1 MVRNSIRP
9 KTLLTATAVALV
21 ISGGAWAQAAQ
32 DTGKA
37 APTTE
42 AAPIQPDK
50 TMNGPAPA
58 GPAAQGPAVQAPGA
72 PATAAQGDLPKSPPA
87 ASPAPAVQPSPPPAQ
102 AATGPAP
109 AEPAATETAGQPPE
123 GGIIAAQRDGQE
135 LTSDVVGAK
144 VASASGENL
153 GKVADLIVGR
163 DGKVAG
169 AVLSVGGFLGIGDK
183 HVAVP
188 WNALTARGPDQPLVV
203 AMTKTELEA
212 APEFATL
219 ADQRA
224 QRQAALT
231 PAAGAVPAPGAGS
244 Q

>member
-42 AAPIQPDK
+42 AAPIQPGK
-50 TMNGPAPA
+50 AMTGPAVQVPTA
-58 GPAAQGPAVQAPGA
+58 PGPAAQGEA
-72 PATAAQGDLPKSPPA
+72 PKSPA
-87 ASPAPAVQPSPPPAQ
+87 AANPTLAKPPSAPTEQ
-102 AATGPAP
+102 AATGQAP
-109 AEPAATETAGQPPE
+109 AGQPPT
-123 GGIIAAQRDGQE
+123 IIAAQKDDQA

-144 VASASGENL
+144 VVTPGGDHL
-153 GKVADLIVGR
+153 GKVEDLIVGP
-163 DGKVAG
+163 DGKVQG

-183 HVAVP
+183 KVAIA
-188 WNALTARGPDQPLVV
+188 WDALKPGDPDQPLVV
-203 AMTKTELEA
+203 AMSKDQLEA
-212 APEFATL
+212 APEFTTL

-224 QRQAALT
+224 RQQAALA
-231 PAAGAVPAPGAGS
+231 PPPSAVPSPGAGS

>member
-1 MVRNSIRP
+1 M
-9 KTLLTATAVALV
+9 
-21 ISGGAWAQAAQ
+21 
-32 DTGKA
+32 
-37 APTTE
+37 
-42 AAPIQPDK
+42 
-50 TMNGPAPA
+50 
-58 GPAAQGPAVQAPGA
+58 
-72 PATAAQGDLPKSPPA
+72 
-87 ASPAPAVQPSPPPAQ
+87 
-102 AATGPAP
+102 
-109 AEPAATETAGQPPE
+109 
-123 GGIIAAQRDGQE
+123 
-135 LTSDVVGAK
+135 VGAK
-144 VASASGENL
+144 VASAGGENL

-163 DGKVAG
+163 DGKVEG

-231 PAAGAVPAPGAGS
+231 PAAGPGAVPAPGAGS